1 MQMTPEP
8 DDGVLL
14 AAYLAGDLDDT
25 DAATLERRL
34 AGDAEL
40 RARLEATHRVLIGL
54 TAVDEVEP
62 PAGFADRLHARLAD
76 EQHRTG
82 GSASVVVLDHRR
94 AARRRWAVV
103 SSVAAGVVVLAVAG
117 LSVLGGL
124 GGTGGDMA
132 ADEAAEAPAAEDTA
146 RIESFAEDQATLE
159 SGEQAT
165 DGDEAAGVAEPSV
178 LDEQVPL
185 AGEQEAQERYR
196 GTPEVAGVLGTPAED
211 ADALAARFQVALQRA
226 ETFGD
231 GTPPA
236 RCLDV
241 VTTAAD
247 GPLVPVRVETVQLE
261 EEAAIAYILV
271 GARPGSEVLDR
282 AEVWIVESATCAT
295 RIFATIE

>member
-14 AAYLAGDLDDT
+14 AAYLTGDLDET
-25 DAATLERRL
+25 AAAALERRL
-34 AGDAEL
+34 SADAAL
-40 RARLEATHRVLIGL
+40 RAQLEATHDVLIGL
-54 TAVDEVEP
+54 TAVDEVEL
-62 PAGFADRLHARLAD
+62 PAGFAERLRTRLAD
-76 EQHRTG
+76 EQADRG
-82 GSASVVVLDHRR
+82 GSERVVVLDRRR

-124 GGTGGDMA
+124 DTGADMA
-132 ADEAAEAPAAEDTA
+132 ADEAAEAPAED

-159 SGEQAT
+159 SGEPAS
-165 DGDEAAGVAEPSV
+165 DGDETVVEPAV
-178 LDEQVPL
+178 LDEQVAL
-185 AGEQEAQERYR
+185 AGEREAQERYR
-196 GTPEVAGVLGTPAED
+196 GTPEVPGVLGTPVED
-211 ADALAARFQVALQRA
+211 ADAMAARFQVALQRA
-226 ETFGD
+226 EPFGD

-247 GPLVPVRVETVQLE
+247 GPLVPVRVETVQLA
-261 EEAAIAYILV
+261 EADAIAYVLV

-282 AEVWIVESATCAT
+282 AEVWIVEASTCAT
-295 RIFATIE
+295 RIFATID